1 MLRCFGTAVLAA
13 CGSAPTEPGTGAA
26 DGRWPIVYEQRFAD
40 PSAVEGFVFSDPA
53 RARWTTAGGQP
64 SLELFAESSYT
75 PPFRSPKVIALVGDV
90 EVADFDLEV
99 ELMQTGR
106 DYNHRDLCLFFGFE
120 SPHQFY
126 YAHLATTPDRNAHNL
141 FRVANAPRAHL
152 APVAAAGVD
161 WGRDEW
167 HRVRIERRCGPGT
180 IRVFWDGA
188 AEPILTATDRTFAW
202 GRVGF
207 GSFDDSGRI
216 ANVVLRAPE
225 SRPVSGRRDP
235 FAH

>member
-1 MLRCFGTAVLAA
+1 VGLLLAMLAA
-13 CGSAPTEPGTGAA
+13 GGCANPDA
-26 DGRWPIVYEQRFAD
+26 DASFASDWPLVYAQDFAQ
-40 PSAVEGFVFSDPA
+40 PSSLSQFLCSDPA
-53 RARWTTAGGQP
+53 RWRHNDTGGTP
-64 SLELFAESSYT
+64 SLELLGKSAYQ
-75 PPFRSPKVIALVGDV
+75 PAVRSPTSLAVLRDL
-90 EVADFDLEV
+90 EFADFDLECDV
-99 ELMQTGR
+99 LQTGPE
-106 DYNHRDLCLFFGFE
+106 YGHRDLCLFFGFE